1 MTHGFWLTV
10 GVVLIVLFYT
20 VVVPFLLSSG
30 VTFLMFVGLLVLFVP
45 IGILA
50 VELYKGAKK

>member
-1 MTHGFWLTV
+1 MLTV